1 MRNPDRIDRIL
12 KKIKLAWELDADS
25 RFFQLIMNVEIM
37 CRDNQEKNIPSF
49 YLEDDDFEQR
59 LDDFIDK
66 YRNLMTEQKE

>member
-12 KKIKLAWELDADS
+12 KKIKIAWELDADS
-25 RFFQLIMNVEIM
+25 RFFQLIMNVEIIG
-37 CRDNQEKNIPSF
+37 RGDQEKNIPSF

-66 YRNLMTEQKE
+66 YHNRLTEQKE